1 VSTTTSDAP
10 EPAGFDSLGIADP
23 IVKAVLALGY
33 EEATPIQRA
42 AIPVLLEGRDII
54 GQAGTGTGKTAAFAL
69 PLLHR
74 LLEPPAT
81 RTRAPRAMILV
92 PTRELAMQVAGAIHK
107 YAKHTRLTVVPVYG
121 GAPMHQQIRA
131 LQRGVDVVVATPGR
145 ALDHLRRGTLDLSA
159 LEVMVLDEADEMLDM
174 GFAEDLEAILTATPP
189 TRQTALFAATMA
201 PRISAIAGRHL
212 QKPERI
218 TIKAEKRQA
227 GKVPRIRQVAYVVAR
242 GQKGPALG
250 RILEFEDPASAI
262 VFCRTR
268 VEVDELTETLKSH
281 GYGAAALHGGLDQ
294 RQRDRV
300 MQLFRTGKT
309 DVLVATD
316 VAARGIDIDHV
327 SHVINYDLPTSP
339 EVYVHRIGRT
349 GRIGR
354 EGVAITLLG
363 PREQRSLRYI
373 EGLTKQP
380 IEVGVLPTQAA
391 LKAKRLDTMRMELT
405 TRIAGGGLEEM
416 RALVQ
421 TLVDDFDPIDIA
433 AAALTMA
440 EARSDAP
447 ATSAPGPEG
456 PVQRSGFTVRRD
468 EASAGRGDAPDA
480 GRPEF
485 NERDERPAR
494 APAPRPRS
502 NAPERTGP
510 RPAAPRRPE
519 RSPLAPQPAR
529 SRDSERGLPSD
540 RPDRAERPAR
550 STRGAEGLGR
560 EAVVIALNVGRDHG
574 VRPADLVGAIA
585 GEAGISSKEIGAIRV
600 GADASTVEVAAPVAT
615 HVAKVMKGKFI
626 RGEKVDV
633 RVLK

>member
-1 VSTTTSDAP
+1 VSTSADTP
-10 EPAGFDSLGIADP
+10 QPAGFDTLGLADP

-81 RTRAPRAMILV
+81 KTRAPRAMILV
-92 PTRELAMQVAGAIHK
+92 PTRELAMQVAEAIYK

-131 LQRGVDVVVATPGR
+131 LQRGVEVVVATPGR
-145 ALDHLRRGTLDLSA
+145 ALDHLRRGTLDLTA
-159 LEVMVLDEADEMLDM
+159 LEVLVLDEADEMLDM
-174 GFAEDLEAILTATPP
+174 GFAEDLEAILTATPA

-201 PRISAIAGRHL
+201 PRIAAIAGRHL

-218 TIKAEKRQA
+218 TIKAEKRQP

-316 VAARGIDIDHV
+316 VAARGIDIEHV

-363 PREQRSLRYI
+363 PREQRNLRYI

-380 IEVGVLPTQAA
+380 IEVGALPTQAA
-391 LKAKRLDTMRMELT
+391 LKAKRLDAMRTELT

-421 TLVDDFDPIDIA
+421 TLVDDFDPLDIA

-440 EARSDAP
+440 DGKGDGAA
-447 ATSAPGPEG
+447 AVTPEPDG
-456 PVQRSGFTVRRD
+456 PVQRAGFTVRRD
-468 EASAGRGDAPDA
+468 DGGEGRQERGESADRPSRAPERAGPRPGAPRPPERPRLSGPPSERPRYSERGPSSDRP
-480 GRPEF
+480 GRPE
-485 NERDERPAR
+485 
-494 APAPRPRS
+494 
-502 NAPERTGP
+502 
-510 RPAAPRRPE
+510 RPE
-519 RSPLAPQPAR
+519 RP
-529 SRDSERGLPSD
+529 G
-540 RPDRAERPAR
+540 R

-560 EAVVIALNVGRDHG
+560 EAVVLALSVGRDHG

-600 GADASTVEVAAPVAT
+600 GADASTVELAAPVAT

-633 RVLK
+633 RVVK